1 MRLYIYFETFFLQ
14 GKISTN
20 CGEVTSRG
28 LDDSEKSLAT
38 QLHNQLRAKLARG
51 EEIRGHPGPQPSAS
65 NMMQMVSV
73 LLSQWAESFDSRD
86 LGYYYSGCTILTNL
100 KHTAH
105 CLLTWPVCC
114 YLRPPDIFNQLDNEI
129 VTKQSDYHY

>member
-1 MRLYIYFETFFLQ
+1 MQ

-73 LLSQWAESFDSRD
+73 WDDTEKQNTYYPNKGLNLIYPSSIFFNKVFMNSFGSVKDD
-86 LGYYYSGCTILTNL
+86 PN
-100 KHTAH
+100 
-105 CLLTWPVCC
+105 
-114 YLRPPDIFNQLDNEI
+114 
-129 VTKQSDYHY
+129 

>member
-1 MRLYIYFETFFLQ
+1 M
-14 GKISTN
+14 
-20 CGEVTSRG
+20 TSRG

-73 LLSQWAESFDSRD
+73 LLSQRAENPERIHRLIQEKRPKKYFQFQWSLILFRPHS
-86 LGYYYSGCTILTNL
+86 CTILTNL

>member
-1 MRLYIYFETFFLQ
+1 MTLYIYFETFFLQ

-28 LDDSEKSLAT
+28 LDESEKRLAT

-73 LLSQWAESFDSRD
+73 LLSQRAENP
-86 LGYYYSGCTILTNL
+86 LKKVYYIRSDWHVVNL
-100 KHTAH
+100 
-105 CLLTWPVCC
+105 V
-114 YLRPPDIFNQLDNEI
+114 
-129 VTKQSDYHY
+129 

>member
-1 MRLYIYFETFFLQ
+1 M
-14 GKISTN
+14 
-20 CGEVTSRG
+20 TSRG

-73 LLSQWAESFDSRD
+73 LLSQWAENP
-86 LGYYYSGCTILTNL
+86 LKKVYYIRSDWHVVNL
-100 KHTAH
+100 
-105 CLLTWPVCC
+105 V
-114 YLRPPDIFNQLDNEI
+114 
-129 VTKQSDYHY
+129 